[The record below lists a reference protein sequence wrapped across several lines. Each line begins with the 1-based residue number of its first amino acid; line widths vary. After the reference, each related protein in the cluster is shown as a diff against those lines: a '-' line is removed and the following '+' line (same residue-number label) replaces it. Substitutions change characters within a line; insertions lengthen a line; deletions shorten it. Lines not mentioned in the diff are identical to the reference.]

1 MTMNSYIEYTV
12 KAGIALTVLY
22 LFYWLLLRKDTHFYL
37 NRFMLIFSVII
48 SLIIPTIGLSH
59 VSVPTVFRSLPTL
72 VIDFGNSGSS
82 ASAVP
87 SVPEAANVPGV
98 NYREI
103 IFILYIIGASIVFCR
118 LIYQAIFLHAITRL
132 SKKTEYQGYT
142 IISMNNEMI
151 PFSYFRKVFIP
162 SAHVDETSFDSII
175 AHEKSH
181 LTQGHYID
189 LIIIEI
195 MTVLQWFN
203 PVMWF
208 YEKSIKEVHEYLADE
223 AVLQSGRN
231 QGRYQALLVNQ
242 AIGGPVFILT
252 NQFNQSLIKKRIMM
266 MKKMKTSQ
274 LAKFKALLILPLIA
288 GLMLAFVNPAAKM
301 AVVTRG
307 NEKTITGNLEDKLT
321 GAVLPGTAV
330 VIKGTNI
337 GTIADKQGKY
347 SIKVADDNAVLVF
360 SHVGY
365 KTQEIP
371 IAKDAIINVE
381 LEVDAMVVDFDKE
394 NNVNV
399 DVDAAKAP
407 NNSNGNKEMYQIVE
421 ELPSYQG
428 GTEAL
433 QKFLEANLKYPEEA
447 KKAGIYGKVF
457 VSFVV
462 NAEGQVTEA
471 KIMRSVSPLLNEES
485 LRLTNS
491 MKNWTPGSQNGKKLS
506 MAVTMPIEF
515 KLN

>member
-22 LFYWLLLRKDTHFYL
+22 LFYWLFLRKDTHFYL
-37 NRFMLIFSVII
+37 NRFVLVFSVVI
-48 SLIIPTIGLSH
+48 SLVIPSIPMARVNIPGI
-59 VSVPTVFRSLPTL
+59 FEKLPTL
-72 VIDFGNSGSS
+72 VIDFGKAETLARGIP
-82 ASAVP
+82 AE
-87 SVPEAANVPGV
+87 SVPTNASTGNLWH
-98 NYREI
+98 I
-103 IFILYIIGASIVFCR
+103 IFVIYLLGAVIVFCR

-132 SKKTEYQGYT
+132 SKKVKYQGYT
-142 IISMNNEMI
+142 IIYMNNEMT
-151 PFSYFRKVFIP
+151 PFSYFSRIFIP
-162 SAHVDETSFDSII
+162 SGQVDDSSFDSII
-175 AHEKSH
+175 AHERSH
-181 LTQGHYID
+181 LMQGHYID
-189 LIIIEI
+189 LFIIEI

-208 YEKSIKEVHEYLADE
+208 YEKSIKEVHEYLADD
-223 AVLQSGRN
+223 AVLSAGSN

-288 GLMLAFVNPAAKM
+288 ALMLAFVNPPSKIQGSL
-301 AVVTRG
+301 RG
-307 NEKTITGNLEDKLT
+307 NEITVSGSLSDKLT
-321 GAVLPGTAV
+321 GSALSGAIV

-337 GTIADKQGKY
+337 GTVADKQGKY
-347 SIKVADDNAVLVF
+347 SIKVADDKATLVI

-371 IAKDAIINVE
+371 IAKNAVINVQ
-381 LEVDAMVVDFDKE
+381 LEADAMVVDFSKE
-394 NNVNV
+394 KNANANANTTNAQKNTNNV
-399 DVDAAKAP
+399 
-407 NNSNGNKEMYQIVE
+407 YQVVE
-421 ELPSYQG
+421 EMPSYNW

-433 QKFLEANLKYPEEA
+433 QKFLEANTRYPEEA
-447 KKAGIYGKVF
+447 KKAGISGKVYVIF
-457 VSFVV
+457 IVS
-462 NAEGQVTEA
+462 AEGQVKDA
-471 KIMRSVSPLLNEES
+471 KIIRSVSPLLNDEA

-491 MKNWTPGSQNGKKLS
+491 MKDWTPGSQNGKKIDA
-506 MAVTMPIEF
+506 AVTMPIEF